1 MSETGR
7 RTRRAPASGT
17 RRLSGARRGPRW
29 LLGLLAMLVL
39 VGMLAE
45 PVRLR
50 AVAATT
56 VADALDLPVVRL
68 VAAEVSRERTRLDG
82 VEGDRYDV
90 GPDAQAVVLIPGAA
104 PRGIEDPRIVQL
116 AEAIARAGRTVFVPQ
131 LEVYEETLVT
141 TDVDRL
147 VAATL
152 ALSDEQRGPAVLVGT
167 SFGGS
172 LGMLAAADE
181 RLDGRVALVASFGAY
196 ADLLG
201 VLQAV
206 TTGHSLVGDRLIAWE
221 DPHPDAE
228 QIVRDQLADLLEPAD
243 RRQLRRLLD
252 DRLAVADADGPA
264 RAAHALLVN
273 DDPTRTDALARRLPA
288 EVRQRLA
295 EVSPVSVADDLDVPV
310 VAMHSVQDPAI
321 PFGELRRLEE
331 AIPHARIITLERF
344 DHVELD
350 LQGPRDVLEA
360 LGDLRR
366 TWRFATHVLAAES
379 AG

>member
-1 MSETGR
+1 M
-7 RTRRAPASGT
+7 PH
-17 RRLSGARRGPRW
+17 GPRW
-29 LLGLLAMLVL
+29 LVALLAVLVL
-39 VGMLAE
+39 VGTLAE

-56 VADALDLPVVRL
+56 VADALDLPVVRP
-68 VAAEVSRERTRLDG
+68 AAPEVTRERTRLNG

-131 LEVYEETLVT
+131 LEVYEETLVVA
-141 TDVDRL
+141 DVDRL

-172 LGMLAAADE
+172 LGMLAAADD
-181 RLDGRVALVASFGAY
+181 RLAGRVALVASFGAY

-206 TTGHSLVGDRLIAWE
+206 TTGTSLVGERRIAWE

-228 QIVRDQLADLLEPAD
+228 QIVRDQLASLLEPAD
-243 RRQLRRLLD
+243 RRQLRQLLD
-252 DRLAVADADGPA
+252 GTLEVAEADRPA
-264 RAAHALLVN
+264 RAAHALLTN
-273 DDPTRTDALARRLPA
+273 EDPARTDALARRLP
-288 EVRQRLA
+288 EQVRQRLA
-295 EVSPVSVADDLDVPV
+295 EVSPIAVADELDVPV
-310 VAMHSVQDPAI
+310 LAMHSVRDPAI
-321 PFGELRRLEE
+321 PYGELRRLEE
-331 AIPHARIITLERF
+331 AVPHAHIITLERF

-366 TWRFATHVLAAES
+366 TWRFATEILAAGS

>member
-1 MSETGR
+1 
-7 RTRRAPASGT
+7 
-17 RRLSGARRGPRW
+17 
-29 LLGLLAMLVL
+29 
-39 VGMLAE
+39 MLAE

-50 AVAATT
+50 TVAATT
-56 VADALDLPVVRL
+56 VADALDLPVVRP
-68 VAAEVSRERTRLDG
+68 AAPEVTRERTRLDG
-82 VEGDRYDV
+82 VEGDLYEV
-90 GPDAQAVVLIPGAA
+90 GPDATAIVLIPGAA

-116 AEAIARAGRTVFVPQ
+116 AVAIARAGRTVFVPQ

-141 TDVDRL
+141 ADIDRL
-147 VAATL
+147 VRATL
-152 ALSDEQRGPAVLVGT
+152 ALSDERRGPAVLVGT

-172 LGMLAAADE
+172 LGLLAAADE

-206 TTGHSLVGDRLIAWE
+206 TTGYSLVDGRRIAWE

-228 QIVRDQLADLLEPAD
+228 QIVRDQVADLLAPAD

-252 DRLAVADADGPA
+252 GGLEPADADPPA
-264 RAAHALLVN
+264 RAAHELLTN
-273 DDPTRTDALARRLPA
+273 DDPTRTGALARRLPA
-288 EVRQRLA
+288 EIRQRLA
-295 EVSPVSVADDLDVPV
+295 EVSPVSVAADLDMPV

-331 AIPHARIITLERF
+331 ALPHAHIITLERF

-350 LQGPRDVLEA
+350 LDGPRDVLEA

-366 TWRFATHVLAAES
+366 TWRFATEVLAAGPDS
-379 AG
+379 